1 MKKEFE
7 TQNSADVLALLYRD
21 YNKHQLP
28 LPTFIVYNGF
38 DARTCRDL
46 DGGGLLWRVELDLRC
61 DPEQMESRGLV
72 TGLDVN
78 EEVPEFPGAYWMGD
92 AVCFL
97 LGDGR
102 WLYAE
107 AIFDG
112 PV

>member
-1 MKKEFE
+1 MKKEFQ
-7 TQNSADVLALLYRD
+7 TNNSAEFLALLYRE
-21 YNKHQLP
+21 YNKFELP

-38 DARTCRDL
+38 DDRTCRDL
-46 DGGGLLWRVELDLRC
+46 DAGGLLWKVELDLHC
-61 DPEQMESRGLV
+61 DPEQMEARGLV
-72 TGLDVN
+72 TGLDVKD
-78 EEVPEFPGAYWMGD
+78 VPEFPGAYWMGD

-112 PV
+112 PC